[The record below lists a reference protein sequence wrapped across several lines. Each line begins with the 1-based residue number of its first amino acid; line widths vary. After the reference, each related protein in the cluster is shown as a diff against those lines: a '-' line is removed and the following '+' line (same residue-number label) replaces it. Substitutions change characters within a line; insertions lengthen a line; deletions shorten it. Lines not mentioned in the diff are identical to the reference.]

1 MQQVVDA
8 IQIVLS
14 IFLMIGIGMFLV
26 GIGWLRDEH
35 GELLSRLVVRVALPC
50 MIITNIFTKFTRD
63 SLIESVVGVIMPFAS
78 ILVTLLIGQIFI
90 KLFRIPKGRRG
101 VFNCMFTFSNS
112 VFIGVP
118 VSQAL
123 FGEGVISYT
132 LLYYIANTSLF
143 WTIGYSMMRKDGG
156 RAAENTSFRMIPGYL
171 AARLRD
177 KSAKQAAEFA
187 PARAALNRLS
197 KVLPIPLVS
206 FVVCVIL
213 LLMGFTPPKFVADAA
228 KYVGNLV
235 TPLSLFYTGM
245 ILMRMIRQ
253 KRIKWQKGYLGV
265 LLGRFAA
272 SPLLLLASAF
282 VVNLIADGTGLA
294 GLKAPELMRNALLIQ
309 AAMPVMSQTP
319 IVAAASGS
327 DEEYAAGGIALTTA
341 LSLVFIPLY
350 MYVIVAWL

>member
-1 MQQVVDA
+1 MQQVLDA

-35 GELLSRLVVRVALPC
+35 GELLSRLVVKVALPC

-63 SLIESVVGVIMPFAS
+63 SLLESVVGVIMPFAS

-143 WTIGYSMMRKDGG
+143 WTIGYSMMRTDGG
-156 RAAENTSFRMIPGYL
+156 RAAEKTSFGMIPGYL
-171 AARLRD
+171 AARCRD
-177 KSAKQAAEFA
+177 RGAKQAAEFA
-187 PARAALNRLS
+187 PARAALNKLS
-197 KVLPIPLVS
+197 KVLPIPLLS
-206 FVVCVIL
+206 FVICVAL
-213 LLMGFTPPKFVADAA
+213 LLMGFTPP
-228 KYVGNLV
+228 
-235 TPLSLFYTGM
+235 
-245 ILMRMIRQ
+245 
-253 KRIKWQKGYLGV
+253 
-265 LLGRFAA
+265 
-272 SPLLLLASAF
+272 
-282 VVNLIADGTGLA
+282 
-294 GLKAPELMRNALLIQ
+294 
-309 AAMPVMSQTP
+309 
-319 IVAAASGS
+319 
-327 DEEYAAGGIALTTA
+327 
-341 LSLVFIPLY
+341 
-350 MYVIVAWL
+350 

>member
-1 MQQVVDA
+1 MQQVMDA
-8 IQIVLS
+8 VQIVLS

-26 GIGWLRDEH
+26 GIGWLKDEH
-35 GELLSRLVVRVALPC
+35 GELLSRLVVKVALPC
-50 MIITNIFTKFTRD
+50 MIISNIFTKFTRD
-63 SLIESVVGVIMPFAS
+63 SLIESVVGVIMPYLS
-78 ILVTLLIGQIFI
+78 IIVTLLIGQLFI
-90 KLFRIPKGRRG
+90 RIFRIPKGRRG
-101 VFNCMFTFSNS
+101 VFNCMLTFSNS

-156 RAAENTSFRMIPGYL
+156 KEAEKTSFAMIPKYI
-171 AARLRD
+171 AARFRD
-177 KSAKQAAEFA
+177 KGAKQAAEYA
-187 PARAALNRLS
+187 PARAALTKLS
-197 KVLPIPLVS
+197 KVLPIPLV
-206 FVVCVIL
+206 FFIGCVVL
-213 LLMGFTPPKFVADAA
+213 LLMGFTPPKFVGDAA

-235 TPLSLFYTGM
+235 TPMSLFYTGM

-253 KRIKWQKGYLGV
+253 KRIRWQKGYEWILV
-265 LLGRFAA
+265 GRFAA
-272 SPLLLLASAF
+272 SPLLLIASSF
-282 VVNLIADGTGLA
+282 IINLIADKTGLTA
-294 GLKAPELMRNALLIQ
+294 LKAPELMRNALLIQ

-350 MYVIVAWL
+350 MYVIVALL

>member
-26 GIGWLRDEH
+26 GIGWLKDEH
-35 GELLSRLVVRVALPC
+35 GELLSRLVVKVALPC
-50 MIITNIFTKFTRD
+50 MIISNIFTKFTRD
-63 SLIESVVGVIMPFAS
+63 SLISSIVGVVMPFAS
-78 ILVTLLIGQIFI
+78 IIVTLLIGQVFI

-123 FGEGVISYT
+123 FGEEVIPYT

-143 WTIGYSMMRKDGG
+143 WTVGYSMMRKDGG
-156 RAAENTSFRMIPGYL
+156 KAAEKASFGMIPKYL
-171 AARLRD
+171 SVKMKD
-177 KSAKQAAEFA
+177 KSAKTAPEYA
-187 PARAALNRLS
+187 PARAALNKLS
-197 KVLPIPLVS
+197 KVLPVPLVF
-206 FVVCVIL
+206 FVGCVVL
-213 LLMGFTPPKFVADAA
+213 LLMGFTPPKFLGDAA

-235 TPLSLFYTGM
+235 TPMSLFYTGM
-245 ILMRMIRQ
+245 ILMRMIKQ
-253 KRIKWQKGYLGV
+253 KRIRWQKGYEWILT
-265 LLGRFAA
+265 GRFAV
-272 SPLLLLASAF
+272 SPLLLLGSAF
-282 VVNLIADGTGLA
+282 VINMIADSTGLA
-294 GLKAPELMRNALLIQ
+294 ALKAPELMRNALLIQ

-327 DEEYAAGGIALTTA
+327 DEEFAAGGIALTTA